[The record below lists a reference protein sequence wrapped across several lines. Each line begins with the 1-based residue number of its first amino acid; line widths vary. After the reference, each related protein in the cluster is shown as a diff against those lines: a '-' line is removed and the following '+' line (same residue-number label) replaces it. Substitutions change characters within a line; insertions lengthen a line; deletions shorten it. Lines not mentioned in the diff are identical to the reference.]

1 MTTQVRTDILDPD
14 RRQLLGQA
22 DVENR
27 LGFYVGQI
35 GS

>member
-1 MTTQVRTDILDPD
+1 MTTQVRTDLDPD
-14 RRQLLGQA
+14 RRHLLGQA